1 MEKLLT
7 TIKGIKMKLFKRN
20 RPIKQE
26 LKPEVEF
33 ENLIGIGYMRH
44 PNFDDMYR
52 QYTSEQLEE
61 LIASLKETIRFLE
74 YQKSLSV
81 AFHEGQTQEVQ
92 HLLENKIEGNLSSL
106 QRDGGWLLGI
116 WDIENKHQ

>member
-1 MEKLLT
+1 MPLEITWKL
-7 TIKGIKMKLFKRN
+7 
-20 RPIKQE
+20 
-26 LKPEVEF
+26 
-33 ENLIGIGYMRH
+33 
-44 PNFDDMYR
+44 
-52 QYTSEQLEE
+52 

>member
-1 MEKLLT
+1 
-7 TIKGIKMKLFKRN
+7 MKLFKRN

-26 LKPEVEF
+26 LKPEIDV

-106 QRDGGWLLGI
+106 QRNGEGWLIRI
-116 WDIENKHQ
+116 WNVEDDFQ